1 MTQSGH
7 EEAAFAAMHTLDLL
21 YCHDL
26 GFGVSAMK
34 RREFILAVGGAAI
47 GWPLVA
53 RAQQRARRVGVLIGT
68 GNDLRGQFWLAA
80 LRRRLQELGWS
91 DERDLQ
97 IDVRWGSADI
107 DYIRSSAVD
116 LVNSKPDVILVY
128 GVRSL
133 NAMREATHQIPVV
146 FIATSDPV
154 GLGLVESLAHPG
166 GNLTGFMLYEV
177 SLAGKLVEL
186 IKDLVPDLV
195 RVALVFNP
203 DNTSAAGYWRSI
215 ETVATSRNVIPISLP
230 VRDIGNIL
238 DAVDAF
244 AREPNG
250 GLVLP
255 TDLTTIVN
263 RDLIVALAARRRLPA
278 LYSFRSD
285 VARGGLMSYGPD
297 TTNLF
302 VRAASYIDRIL
313 KGEKAADLP
322 VQAPTKLELAINLK
336 TANAL
341 GLEVPPSL
349 LARAD
354 EVIE

>member
-1 MTQSGH
+1 M
-7 EEAAFAAMHTLDLL
+7 
-21 YCHDL
+21 
-26 GFGVSAMK
+26 GVS
-34 RREFILAVGGAAI
+34 VGS
-47 GWPLVA
+47 
-53 RAQQRARRVGVLIGT
+53 
-68 GNDLRGQFWLAA
+68 GNDLQSQFWLTAF
-80 LRRRLQELGWS
+80 RRRLQELGWL
-91 DERDLQ
+91 DGRDLQ

-107 DYIRSSAVD
+107 DYIRSSAAD
-116 LVNSKPDVILVY
+116 LLSSKPDVILVY
-128 GVRSL
+128 GVRAL
-133 NAMREATHQIPVV
+133 YPIRQATRQIPVV

-186 IKDLVPDLV
+186 LKELVPDLV
-195 RVALVFNP
+195 RVALVFSP
-203 DNTSAAGYWRSI
+203 DNTSAPGYWRSI
-215 ETVATSRNVIPISLP
+215 ETVAKSRNVIPISLP

-255 TDLTTIVN
+255 IDLTTIVN
-263 RDLIVALAARRRLPA
+263 RDLIVALAARHRLPA

-285 VARGGLMSYGPD
+285 VASGGLMSYGPD
-297 TTNLF
+297 TTVFLF
-302 VRAASYIDRIL
+302 ARPPTSTAFS
-313 KGEKAADLP
+313 KARRP
-322 VQAPTKLELAINLK
+322 PICQCRHRPSSIWYQPQ
-336 TANAL
+336 TAKAL
-341 GLEVPPSL
+341 GLEVPPTL

>member
-1 MTQSGH
+1 MR
-7 EEAAFAAMHTLDLL
+7 
-21 YCHDL
+21 
-26 GFGVSAMK
+26 
-34 RREFILAVGGAAI
+34 RREFITLIGGAAA
-47 GWPLVA
+47 WPLVSHG
-53 RAQQRARRVGVLIGT
+53 QQRARRVGVLIGT
-68 GNDLRGQFWLAA
+68 GNDLQGQFWLAA
-80 LRRRLQELGWS
+80 FRRRLQELGWS
-91 DERDLQ
+91 DGRDFQ
-97 IDVRWGSADI
+97 IDVRWGSADL
-107 DYIRSSAVD
+107 DHIRSSAAD
-116 LVNSKPDVILVY
+116 LVSSRPDAILVY

-133 NAMREATHQIPVV
+133 NPIREATSQIPVV

-154 GLGLVESLAHPG
+154 GLGFVESLAHPG
-166 GNLTGFMLYEV
+166 GNLTGFMLYEA

-186 IKDLVPDLV
+186 LHELVPDIV

-203 DNTSAAGYWRSI
+203 DNTSAAGYWGSI
-215 ETVATSRNVIPISLP
+215 ETVARSRNVIPVSLP

-255 TDLTTIVN
+255 TDVTTIVH

-285 VARGGLMSYGPD
+285 VASGGLMSYGPD

-302 VRAASYIDRIL
+302 VRAAAYIDRIL

-322 VQAPTKLELAINLK
+322 VQAPTKFELAINLK
-336 TANAL
+336 TAKAL
-341 GLEVPPSL
+341 GLEVPASL

>member
-1 MTQSGH
+1 MQFG
-7 EEAAFAAMHTLDLL
+7 LL
-21 YCHDL
+21 
-26 GFGVSAMK
+26 K
-34 RREFILAVGGAAI
+34 RRDFITLLGGAAA
-47 GWPLVA
+47 WPLVSHG
-53 RAQQRARRVGVLIGT
+53 QQRARRVGVLVGS
-68 GNDLRGQFWLAA
+68 GNDLQSQFWLAA
-80 LRRRLQELGWS
+80 FQRRLQELGWL
-91 DERDLQ
+91 DGRDLH
-97 IDVRWGSADI
+97 IDVRWGGADI
-107 DYIRSSAVD
+107 DHIRASAAD
-116 LVNSKPDVILVY
+116 LVSSRPDVILVY
-128 GVRSL
+128 GVRAL
-133 NAMREATHQIPVV
+133 NPLRQATRQIPIV

-166 GNLTGFMLYEV
+166 GNLTGFMLYEA

-186 IKDLVPDLV
+186 LKELVPDLV

-215 ETVATSRNVIPISLP
+215 ETVAKSRNIIPISLP

-285 VARGGLMSYGPD
+285 VASGGLMSYGPD
-297 TTNLF
+297 TTDLF
-302 VRAASYIDRIL
+302 VRSASYIDRIL

-322 VQAPTKLELAINLK
+322 VQAPTKFELAINLK
-336 TANAL
+336 TAKAL
-341 GLEVPPSL
+341 GLQVPPTL
-349 LARAD
+349 LTRAD

>member
-1 MTQSGH
+1 VRNRRKFIMLLGS
-7 EEAAFAAMHTLDLL
+7 AAA
-21 YCHDL
+21 
-26 GFGVSAMK
+26 
-34 RREFILAVGGAAI
+34 
-47 GWPLVA
+47 WPVAA

-68 GNDLRGQFWLAA
+68 GNDLQGQFWLAA
-80 LRRRLQELGWS
+80 FRRRLRELGWP
-91 DERDLQ
+91 DGRDLQ
-97 IDVRWGSADI
+97 IDVRWGSADL
-107 DYIRSSAVD
+107 DHIRLSAAD
-116 LVNSKPDVILVY
+116 LVGSKPDVILVY

-133 NAMREATHQIPVV
+133 NPIREATRQIPVV

-154 GLGLVESLAHPG
+154 GLGFVESLAHPG

-186 IKDLVPDLV
+186 LKELVSDIV

-215 ETVATSRNVIPISLP
+215 ETVARSRNVIPVSLP

-255 TDLTTIVN
+255 TDITTIVH

-285 VARGGLMSYGPD
+285 VVSGGLMSYGPD
-297 TTNLF
+297 TTDLF
-302 VRAASYIDRIL
+302 VRAAAYIDRIL
-313 KGEKAADLP
+313 KGETPADMP
-322 VQAPTKLELAINLK
+322 VQAPTKFELAINLK
-336 TANAL
+336 TAKAL
-341 GLEVPPSL
+341 GLDVPASL

>member
-1 MTQSGH
+1 MQ
-7 EEAAFAAMHTLDLL
+7 
-21 YCHDL
+21 
-26 GFGVSAMK
+26 FGPLK
-34 RREFILAVGGAAI
+34 RREFITFLGGAAA
-47 GWPLVA
+47 WPLVSHG
-53 RAQQRARRVGVLIGT
+53 QQRARRVGVLVGS
-68 GNDLRGQFWLAA
+68 GNDLQSQFWLAA
-80 LRRRLQELGWS
+80 FRRRLQELGWL
-91 DERDLQ
+91 DGRDLQ
-97 IDVRWGSADI
+97 IDVRWGGADI
-107 DYIRSSAVD
+107 DHIRANAAD
-116 LVNSKPDVILVY
+116 LVSSRPDVILVY
-128 GVRSL
+128 GVRAL
-133 NAMREATHQIPVV
+133 NPLRQATRQIPIV

-186 IKDLVPDLV
+186 LKELVPDLV

-215 ETVATSRNVIPISLP
+215 EGVAKSRNVIPISLP

-244 AREPNG
+244 AGEPNG

-263 RDLIVALAARRRLPA
+263 RDLIVALAARHRLPA

-285 VARGGLMSYGPD
+285 VASGGLMSYGPD
-297 TTNLF
+297 TTDLF
-302 VRAASYIDRIL
+302 VRSASYMDRIL

-322 VQAPTKLELAINLK
+322 VQAPTKFELAINLK
-336 TANAL
+336 TAKAL
-341 GLEVPPSL
+341 GLQVPPTL

-354 EVIE
+354 QVIE

>member
-1 MTQSGH
+1 
-7 EEAAFAAMHTLDLL
+7 
-21 YCHDL
+21 
-26 GFGVSAMK
+26 VR
-34 RREFILAVGGAAI
+34 RREFITLLGGIAA
-47 GWPLVA
+47 GWPIAA
-53 RAQQRARRVGVLIGT
+53 RAQQRVRRIGVLVGS
-68 GNDLRGQFWLAA
+68 GNDLQSQFWLTAF
-80 LRRRLQELGWS
+80 RRRLQELGWL
-91 DERDLQ
+91 DGRDLQ

-107 DYIRSSAVD
+107 DYIRSSAAD
-116 LVNSKPDVILVY
+116 LLSSKPDVILVY
-128 GVRSL
+128 GVRAL
-133 NAMREATHQIPVV
+133 YPIRQATRQIPVV

-186 IKDLVPDLV
+186 LKELVPDLV
-195 RVALVFNP
+195 RVALVFSP
-203 DNTSAAGYWRSI
+203 DNTSAPGYWRSI
-215 ETVATSRNVIPISLP
+215 ETVAKSRNVIPISLP

-263 RDLIVALAARRRLPA
+263 RDLIVALAARHRLPA

-285 VARGGLMSYGPD
+285 VASGGLMSYGPD
-297 TTNLF
+297 TTDLF
-302 VRAASYIDRIL
+302 VRSASYIDRIL

-322 VQAPTKLELAINLK
+322 VQAPTKFELVINLK
-336 TANAL
+336 TAKSL
-341 GLEVPPSL
+341 GLEVPPTV

>member
-1 MTQSGH
+1 MIARRQ
-7 EEAAFAAMHTLDLL
+7 FITLL
-21 YCHDL
+21 
-26 GFGVSAMK
+26 
-34 RREFILAVGGAAI
+34 GGAAA
-47 GWPLVA
+47 WPLAVH
-53 RAQQRARRVGVLIGT
+53 AQQRARRVGVLIGT
-68 GNDLRGQFWLAA
+68 GNDLQGQFWVAA
-80 LRRRLQELGWS
+80 FRRRLQELGWS
-91 DERDLQ
+91 DGPDLQ

-107 DYIRSSAVD
+107 DHIRSSAAD
-116 LVNSKPDVILVY
+116 LVTSKPDVILVY
-128 GVRSL
+128 GVRAL
-133 NAMREATHQIPVV
+133 NPMRQATSQIPVV

-154 GLGLVESLAHPG
+154 GLGLVESLAYPG

-177 SLAGKLVEL
+177 SVAGKLVEL
-186 IKDLVPDLV
+186 LKELVPNLV
-195 RVALVFNP
+195 RVGLVFNP

-215 ETVATSRNVIPISLP
+215 EAVAKSRNVIPISLP

-255 TDLTTIVN
+255 TDVTTIVN
-263 RDLIVALAARRRLPA
+263 RDLIVALAARHRLPA

-285 VARGGLMSYGPD
+285 VASGGLMSYGPD

-302 VRAASYIDRIL
+302 VRSASYIDRIL

-322 VQAPTKLELAINLK
+322 VQAPTKFELAISLK
-336 TANAL
+336 TARAL
-341 GLEVPPSL
+341 GLDVPDKL
-349 LARAD
+349 LALAD

>member
-1 MTQSGH
+1 MRRR
-7 EEAAFAAMHTLDLL
+7 AFITLL
-21 YCHDL
+21 
-26 GFGVSAMK
+26 
-34 RREFILAVGGAAI
+34 GGAASA
-47 GWPLVA
+47 WPLAVH
-53 RAQQRARRVGVLIGT
+53 AQQRARRVGVLIGT
-68 GNDLRGQFWLAA
+68 GNDLQGQFWVAA
-80 LRRRLQELGWS
+80 FRRRLQELGWS
-91 DERDLQ
+91 DGPDLQ

-107 DYIRSSAVD
+107 DHIRSSAAD
-116 LVNSKPDVILVY
+116 LVTSKPDVILVY
-128 GVRSL
+128 GVRAL
-133 NAMREATHQIPVV
+133 NPMRQATSQIPVV

-177 SLAGKLVEL
+177 SVAGKLVEL
-186 IKDLVPDLV
+186 LKELVPNLV
-195 RVALVFNP
+195 RVGLVFNP

-215 ETVATSRNVIPISLP
+215 EAVAKSRNVIPISLP

-255 TDLTTIVN
+255 TDVTTIVN
-263 RDLIVALAARRRLPA
+263 RDLIVALAARHRLPA

-285 VARGGLMSYGPD
+285 VASGGLMSYGPD

-302 VRAASYIDRIL
+302 VRSASYIDRIL

-322 VQAPTKLELAINLK
+322 VQAPTKFELAISLK
-336 TANAL
+336 TARAL
-341 GLEVPPSL
+341 GLDVPDKL
-349 LARAD
+349 LALAD

>member
-1 MTQSGH
+1 
-7 EEAAFAAMHTLDLL
+7 
-21 YCHDL
+21 
-26 GFGVSAMK
+26 VR
-34 RREFILAVGGAAI
+34 RREFITLIGGAAAA
-47 GWPLVA
+47 WPLVSHG
-53 RAQQRARRVGVLIGT
+53 QQRARRVGVLIGT
-68 GNDLRGQFWLAA
+68 GNDLQGQFWLAA
-80 LRRRLQELGWS
+80 FRRRLQELGWS
-91 DERDLQ
+91 DGRDFQ
-97 IDVRWGSADI
+97 IDVRWGSADL
-107 DYIRSSAVD
+107 DHIRSSAAD
-116 LVNSKPDVILVY
+116 LVTSRPDAILVY

-133 NAMREATHQIPVV
+133 NPIKEATREIPVV

-154 GLGLVESLAHPG
+154 GLGFVESLAHPG
-166 GNLTGFMLYEV
+166 GNLTGFMLYEA

-186 IKDLVPDLV
+186 LHELVPDIV

-203 DNTSAAGYWRSI
+203 DNTSAAGYWGSI
-215 ETVATSRNVIPISLP
+215 ETVARSRNVIPVSLP

-255 TDLTTIVN
+255 TDVTTIVH

-285 VARGGLMSYGPD
+285 VASGGLMSYGPD

-302 VRAASYIDRIL
+302 VRAAAYIDRIL

-322 VQAPTKLELAINLK
+322 VQAPTKFELAINLK
-336 TANAL
+336 TAKAL
-341 GLEVPPSL
+341 GLEVPASL

>member
-1 MTQSGH
+1 MQFG
-7 EEAAFAAMHTLDLL
+7 LL
-21 YCHDL
+21 
-26 GFGVSAMK
+26 K
-34 RREFILAVGGAAI
+34 RRDFITLLGGAAA
-47 GWPLVA
+47 WPLVSHG
-53 RAQQRARRVGVLIGT
+53 QQRARRVGVLVGS
-68 GNDLRGQFWLAA
+68 GNDLQSQFWLAA
-80 LRRRLQELGWS
+80 FQRRLQELGWL
-91 DERDLQ
+91 DGRDLH
-97 IDVRWGSADI
+97 IDVRWGGADI
-107 DYIRSSAVD
+107 DHIRASAAD
-116 LVNSKPDVILVY
+116 LVSSRPDVILVY
-128 GVRSL
+128 GVRAL
-133 NAMREATHQIPVV
+133 NPLRQATRQIPIV

-166 GNLTGFMLYEV
+166 GNLTGFMLYEA

-186 IKDLVPDLV
+186 LKELVPDLV

-215 ETVATSRNVIPISLP
+215 ETVAKSRNIIPISLP

-285 VARGGLMSYGPD
+285 IASGGLMSYGPD
-297 TTNLF
+297 TTDLF
-302 VRAASYIDRIL
+302 VRSASYIDRIL

-322 VQAPTKLELAINLK
+322 VQAPTKFELAINLK
-336 TANAL
+336 TAKAL
-341 GLEVPPSL
+341 GLQVPPTL
-349 LARAD
+349 LTRAD

>member
-1 MTQSGH
+1 LQS
-7 EEAAFAAMHTLDLL
+7 
-21 YCHDL
+21 
-26 GFGVSAMK
+26 
-34 RREFILAVGGAAI
+34 
-47 GWPLVA
+47 
-53 RAQQRARRVGVLIGT
+53 
-68 GNDLRGQFWLAA
+68 QFWLATFQ
-80 LRRRLQELGWS
+80 RRLQELGWL
-91 DERDLQ
+91 DGRDLH
-97 IDVRWGSADI
+97 IDVRWGGADI
-107 DYIRSSAVD
+107 DHIRASAAD
-116 LVNSKPDVILVY
+116 LVSSRPDVILVY
-128 GVRSL
+128 GVRAL
-133 NAMREATHQIPVV
+133 NPLRQATRQIPIV

-166 GNLTGFMLYEV
+166 GNLTGFMLYEI

-186 IKDLVPDLV
+186 LKELVPDLV
-195 RVALVFNP
+195 RVALVFNT

-215 ETVATSRNVIPISLP
+215 ETVAKSRNIIPISLP

-285 VARGGLMSYGPD
+285 IASGGLMSYGPD
-297 TTNLF
+297 TTDLF
-302 VRAASYIDRIL
+302 VRSDSYIDRIL

-322 VQAPTKLELAINLK
+322 VQAPTKFELAINLK
-336 TANAL
+336 TAKAL
-341 GLEVPPSL
+341 GLQVPPTL
-349 LARAD
+349 LTRAD

>member
-1 MTQSGH
+1 MRRRDFIKVIGGT
-7 EEAAFAAMHTLDLL
+7 AAA
-21 YCHDL
+21 
-26 GFGVSAMK
+26 
-34 RREFILAVGGAAI
+34 
-47 GWPLVA
+47 WPLVSHG
-53 RAQQRARRVGVLIGT
+53 QQRARRVGVLIGT
-68 GNDLRGQFWLAA
+68 GNDLQGQFWLAA
-80 LRRRLQELGWS
+80 FRRRLQELGWP
-91 DERDLQ
+91 DGRDLQ
-97 IDVRWGSADI
+97 IDVRWGSADL
-107 DYIRSSAVD
+107 DHIRSSAAD
-116 LVNSKPDVILVY
+116 LVSSKPDAILVY

-133 NAMREATHQIPVV
+133 NPVREATRQIPVV

-154 GLGLVESLAHPG
+154 GLGFVESLAHPG

-186 IKDLVPDLV
+186 LKELVPDIA

-215 ETVATSRNVIPISLP
+215 ETVARSRNVIPVSLP

-244 AREPNG
+244 AREPAG

-255 TDLTTIVN
+255 TDVTTIVH
-263 RDLIVALAARRRLPA
+263 RDLIVALAARRRLPT

-285 VARGGLMSYGPD
+285 VASGGLMSYGPD
-297 TTNLF
+297 TTDLF
-302 VRAASYIDRIL
+302 VRAAAYIDRIL

-322 VQAPTKLELAINLK
+322 VQAPTKFELIINLK
-336 TANAL
+336 TAKAL
-341 GLEVPPSL
+341 GLTVPDTL